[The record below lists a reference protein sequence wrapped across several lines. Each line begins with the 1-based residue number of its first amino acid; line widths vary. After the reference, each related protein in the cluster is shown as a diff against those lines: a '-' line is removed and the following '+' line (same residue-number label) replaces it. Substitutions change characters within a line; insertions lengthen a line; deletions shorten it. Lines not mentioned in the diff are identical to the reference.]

1 MHFRPDIKNARNYK
15 TKERTVVDF
24 ITENFPDITWILDKR
39 IEGGCSARRPD
50 CIADFGDF
58 LLIIEVDEREHSDR
72 DTMCENKRIMELSQD
87 LEHRPI
93 VMIRFNPDGYTTDE
107 NTRIFSPWRPGKD
120 GILRIV
126 KTRESEW
133 SSRLKVLK
141 NMILEWSTKGTQKTV
156 EIIHMFYS
164 KSDSV

>member
-1 MHFRPDIKNARNYK
+1 LK
-15 TKERTVVDF
+15 TKTISKF
-24 ITENFPDITWILDKR
+24 LKALDE
-39 IEGGCSARRPD
+39 IEGSA
-50 CIADFGDF
+50 
-58 LLIIEVDEREHSDR
+58 
-72 DTMCENKRIMELSQD
+72 TN
-87 LEHRPI
+87 PI

-133 SSRLKVLK
+133 SSRLEGLK